1 MMFII
6 SNLDETK
13 FITLDQN
20 GKFTWTTS
28 KSKANRYEEQKAQ
41 NVINNCLVKPISDY
55 KIIEFVGDC
64 PKENLRTAIDTIEKR
79 TDTRL
84 MECDWER
91 ELGFDVVDTA
101 INHQS
106 MLKNLENEKVLL
118 NNQLVILSRAM
129 VDLYHYKEQH
139 PKMSAVNIC
148 RMYKFEVGVL
158 QKRRECK
165 ERLFFVDRLI
175 EELSGKDVKRE
186 IDEFM
191 ESCHTYRVR
200 ILDGLFNDGN
210 VREFDEWYKEVM
222 EGRGHE
228 SKAVSAT
235 TE

>member
-20 GKFTWTTS
+20 GKFIWTTS

-41 NVINNCLVKPISDY
+41 NVINNCLAKPSSDY
-55 KIIEFVGDC
+55 KLVQYLGDF
-64 PKENLRTAIDTIEKR
+64 KENAETAVDAIENHAQKR
-79 TDTRL
+79 I
-84 MECDWER
+84 EPCDWEKG
-91 ELGFDVVDTA
+91 LGFDVVDIA
-101 INHQS
+101 IKHKD
-106 MLKNLENEKVLL
+106 MLKDLENEKVLL
-118 NNQLVILSRAM
+118 NNQLIILSRAM

-139 PKMSAVNIC
+139 PKMSAISIC
-148 RMYKFEVGVL
+148 RLYKFEVGML
-158 QKRRECK
+158 QRRRECK

-175 EELSGKDVKRE
+175 EELQGKDVKE
-186 IDEFM
+186 DIDNFM

-200 ILDGLFNDGN
+200 ILERLFNEGTI
-210 VREFDEWYKEVM
+210 VVFDEWYKEVL

-228 SKAVSAT
+228 SKAANST

>member
-1 MMFII
+1 MVYII

-41 NVINNCLVKPISDY
+41 NVINNCLAKPTSDY
-55 KIIEFVGDC
+55 KLVQYLGDF
-64 PKENLRTAIDTIEKR
+64 KENAETAIDSIENHTQKR
-79 TDTRL
+79 I
-84 MECDWER
+84 EPCDWDKR
-91 ELGFDVVDTA
+91 LGFDVMDTA
-101 INHQS
+101 IKYKE
-106 MLKNLENEKVLL
+106 MLKDLENEKVLL
-118 NNQLVILSRAM
+118 NNQLIILSRAM

-139 PKMSAVNIC
+139 PKISAVSIC

-175 EELSGKDVKRE
+175 EELRGEDVKE
-186 IDEFM
+186 QIDTFM
-191 ESCHTYRVR
+191 ESKHMYRVR
-200 ILDGLFNDGN
+200 ILERLFESGTIG
-210 VREFDEWYKEVM
+210 EFDDWYNEVL

-228 SKAVSAT
+228 SKTVSTT

>member
-6 SNLDETK
+6 SNLEETK

-41 NVINNCLVKPISDY
+41 NVINNCLAKPVSDY
-55 KIIEFVGDC
+55 KVVQYLGDF
-64 PKENLRTAIDTIEKR
+64 KDNAETAIDAIENH
-79 TDTRL
+79 TQTRI
-84 MECDWER
+84 EPCDWEKK
-91 ELGFDVVDTA
+91 LGFDVVDTV
-101 INHQS
+101 IRHKE
-106 MLKNLENEKVLL
+106 MLKELENEKILL
-118 NNQLVILSRAM
+118 NNQLIVLSRAM

-175 EELSGKDVKRE
+175 EELQGKDVKE
-186 IDEFM
+186 DIDNFM

-200 ILDGLFNDGN
+200 ILERLFKDGTIGD
-210 VREFDEWYKEVM
+210 FDEWWQEVL

-228 SKAVSAT
+228 RKDCD
-235 TE
+235 